1 VGYECECIYYISQVS
16 FSDLYYHMLGEVGE
30 GYLSIKK
37 ILLGGRL
44 VRIASIEALGCEEPG
59 KL

>member
-1 VGYECECIYYISQVS
+1 MHMI
-16 FSDLYYHMLGEVGE
+16 YYHMLGEVGE
-30 GYLSIKK
+30 GYLRLDIK
-37 ILLGGRL
+37 ILLDGIS